1 MWAVARA
8 MLRLAGVEFIDAG
21 CPLFRLGGK
30 QAVIETSC
38 GFETVKLFWTE
49 LIGISRLAHAPP
61 K

>member
-30 QAVIETSC
+30 QAVIET
-38 GFETVKLFWTE
+38 
-49 LIGISRLAHAPP
+49 
-61 K
+61 